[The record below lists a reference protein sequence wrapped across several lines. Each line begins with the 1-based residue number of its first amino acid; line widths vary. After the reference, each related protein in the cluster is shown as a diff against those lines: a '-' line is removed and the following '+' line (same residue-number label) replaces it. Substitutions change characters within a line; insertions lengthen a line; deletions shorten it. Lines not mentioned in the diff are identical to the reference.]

1 VIAHMWW
8 GDGGFGWGILGA
20 FFSFLFWLVIILV
33 LVGIF
38 RGRGQ
43 GFVTGRGGGSALRI
57 LEERYAR
64 GEIDRDE
71 FVERRRFL
79 TGESGEPPP
88 RQDGGSTPPS
98 SPAPGG
104 EPTAPLG

>member
-1 VIAHMWW
+1 MIGHMWW

-38 RGRGQ
+38 RGRGH
-43 GFVTGRGGGSALRI
+43 GLVAGRGGGSALRV

-64 GEIDRDE
+64 GEIDREE
-71 FVERRRFL
+71 FVERRRVL
-79 TGESGEPPP
+79 TGESGETPP

-98 SPAPGG
+98 SPPGG
-104 EPTAPLG
+104 EPTAPLA